1 MHYASGMPAA
11 SGCASC
17 TACLLFLLRAISVWH
32 VCPLAGEVFCRE
44 QDLIND
50 GLYGLFVLVVQQL
63 ALGVEG
69 LACGTQGMLFGSHP
83 ALKIEHQR
91 GQVAK

>member
-1 MHYASGMPAA
+1 M
-11 SGCASC
+11 CKV
-17 TACLLFLLRAISVWH
+17 CLLFLLRETSVWH
-32 VCPLAGEVFCRE
+32 VGPLTGEAFCRE

-83 ALKIEHQR
+83 ALKIEY
-91 GQVAK
+91 